1 MNYEEKIKK
10 LVNID
15 QDPEEEF
22 EIMEQLGEG
31 SYGFVFKALHK
42 KTGKI
47 MAVKLIPLAKFDN
60 IDTCIRE
67 MEILASC
74 DSKYIVSY
82 HCAYYKENNLWIAM
96 EYCGAGSVKD
106 IIKLKK
112 SPLDESTISALMYSV
127 LKGINYLHCN
137 KMIHR
142 DIKSDNVL
150 LDDYGNAKLADFGV
164 SAKLMSTYG
173 SKESV
178 IGTPFWMSPEILSRN
193 KYTSKTDIWS
203 LGITAIEMAEG
214 QPPYARFRTYVA
226 MEKIK
231 TCPPK
236 NLSEPKKWSEAFN
249 DFVKQC
255 LIVDPIYRPTAEELL
270 EHSFIKMGKK
280 LEGKLLKKIVSCV
293 KDLKARKKENKNFE
307 SNNDNIKN
315 ESAQDTNSVIVDN
328 EKSVNNENGDN
339 HFEEGNFG
347 TVVYH
352 KTKTLEEKSESNSN
366 KVSDLELYVNNY
378 KKVNRE
384 FEIEKLIS
392 EYKSNKKSLKKI
404 NSSLNLDPKVKSTD
418 AAKKVLELKKQ
429 LNQEIEMLKKK
440 YNPIIQALETFV
452 VLKDKIKKT
461 DKIFKDLGINIT
473 KEKRVKEKLTKLTKT
488 PKSRNNDKI
497 LKKKFSSK
505 KKCIIRKKSSK
516 HVSREPLDKI
526 KKYVNRANNY
536 GNLISNKNPYR
547 FPLESKEKKKKL
559 KIKSKKGIKKIYY
572 ENS

>member
-1 MNYEEKIKK
+1 MDYEEKIKQ
-10 LVNID
+10 LVNIES
-15 QDPEEEF
+15 DPEEEF
-22 EIMEQLGEG
+22 EIIEQLGEG
-31 SYGFVFKALHK
+31 SYGFVFKAFHK

-47 MAVKLIPLAKFDN
+47 MAVKLIPLAKFDH

-74 DSKYIVSY
+74 NSKYIVSY

-96 EYCGAGSVKD
+96 EYCGGGSVKD
-106 IIKLKK
+106 IIKLTK
-112 SPLDESTISALMYSV
+112 SSLDENCISALMFSV
-127 LKGINYLHCN
+127 LKGVNYLHCN

-236 NLSEPKKWSEAFN
+236 SLSEPKKWSEGFN
-249 DFVKQC
+249 DFVRKC
-255 LIVDPIYRPTAEELL
+255 LIVDPDVRPSAEELL
-270 EHSFIKMGKK
+270 EHSFVKMGGK
-280 LEGKLLKKIVSCV
+280 LGKLLKKVVMNV
-293 KDLKARKKENKNFE
+293 KDLKLRRKEKKHFE
-307 SNNDNIKN
+307 SQNENLKND
-315 ESAQDTNSVIVDN
+315 QGDSVVVEN
-328 EKSVNNENGDN
+328 EKSEERD
-339 HFEEGNFG
+339 FEDGEQDFG

-352 KTKTLEEKSESNSN
+352 KTKTLEQKSDTNSN

-378 KKVNRE
+378 KKVNKE
-384 FEIEKLIS
+384 FEIEKMLS
-392 EYKSNKKSLKKI
+392 DYKTNKKDLKKI
-404 NSSLNLDPKVKSTD
+404 NSSLNLDPKVKSHD
-418 AAKKVLELKKQ
+418 AANKVKELKNQ
-429 LNQEIEMLKKK
+429 LNSEIEMLKKK

-452 VLKDKIKKT
+452 VLKDQIKKSE
-461 DKIFKDLGINIT
+461 KKFKELGIT
-473 KEKRVKEKLTKLTKT
+473 YKEKRIKEKLTKT
-488 PKSRNNDKI
+488 PKSRNNDK

-505 KKCIIRKKSSK
+505 KNCVLRKKSSK
-516 HVSREPLDKI
+516 HMSREPIDKI
-526 KKYVNRANNY
+526 KKYVNRANNF
-536 GNLISNKNPYR
+536 GNLISNKNPYK
-547 FPLESKEKKKKL
+547 FPLESKEKKKKM
-559 KIKSKKGIKKIYY
+559 KIKSKKLIKKIYY